1 MKNEHDL
8 KKMTCKICWRP
19 MNVKKTVAKLTCMFD
34 DEIRMI
40 PLDRMEDIEYSHLVG
55 FESAGHSSV

>member
-19 MNVKKTVAKLTCMFD
+19 MKIKEAVAKLTCMCD
-34 DEIRMI
+34 DEIRVI
-40 PLDRMEDIEYSHLVG
+40 PLDRWWDIEYSHLVQFG
-55 FESAGHSSV
+55 NGIQTN